1 MKIKLLTFFTFLI
14 ATTVFAARSPWIY
27 EGNNVKMMPSGN
39 ALKADGTTI
48 GGSGGSGDV
57 QGAASSTDR
66 TVSIFNGTTGKSL
79 TTTTIVVKSNN
90 QLSLIDGSQEVPS
103 ATFAGTTN
111 GSAGL
116 YLRGTNNI
124 GMSANGTNI
133 CDWSTSRFQCEY
145 PIRAANQDAT
155 TPAYSFNGMTDGGL
169 YRDSASDNLRMA
181 VNGVASQEWSDNEVL
196 VNTIMYVNA
205 TSLPSILIMK
215 SPDGTC
221 ARCGVSD
228 AEAFSCA
235 SVTCP

>member
-27 EGNNVKMMPSGN
+27 KGNDVQMIP
-39 ALKADGTTI
+39 
-48 GGSGGSGDV
+48 SGDV

-79 TTTTIVVKSNN
+79 TTTSIVVKSNN

-124 GMSANGTNI
+124 GMSANGN
-133 CDWSTSRFQCEY
+133 
-145 PIRAANQDAT
+145 
-155 TPAYSFNGMTDGGL
+155 
-169 YRDSASDNLRMA
+169 
-181 VNGVASQEWSDNEVL
+181 
-196 VNTIMYVNA
+196 
-205 TSLPSILIMK
+205 
-215 SPDGTC
+215 
-221 ARCGVSD
+221 
-228 AEAFSCA
+228 
-235 SVTCP
+235 